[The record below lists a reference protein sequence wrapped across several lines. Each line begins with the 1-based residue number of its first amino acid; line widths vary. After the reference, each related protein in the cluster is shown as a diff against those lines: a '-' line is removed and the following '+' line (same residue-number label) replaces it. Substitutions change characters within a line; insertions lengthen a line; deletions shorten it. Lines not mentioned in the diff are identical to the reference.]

1 MTESEKGRKS
11 PPPQPP
17 LPDALRRQ
25 LGPGLS
31 WILEQRD
38 NPVNLEGL
46 KRFLGFKLFSG
57 RGKPSTARVGSWL
70 FFDLCPL
77 WDAKAGEFPSPYP
90 HLISVAELARLSHVH
105 RRTAERAVRYFTA
118 PKTGR
123 PKAHRVDQERTGK
136 RRPCFYQLRSDI
148 CETGPRKA
156 QKDAASSVS
165 AALKPSELV
174 RVHKHGVC
182 AFSAVPPLSI
192 YPPIKTKAVPCAV
205 VSETRNLEGKA
216 STTASKNLDA
226 PRLLETLGAC
236 GPRPFH
242 QLPLPKPSI
251 YGNSRALQALS
262 LQGATVLRRLE
273 NRRRLTEALSEAL
286 RETRSE
292 LEPEP
297 VEVLV

>member
-105 RRTAERAVRYFTA
+105 RRTAERAMRYFTA
-118 PKTGR
+118 PKVGR
-123 PKAHRVDQERTGK
+123 PKAHRTGLKRTGK
-136 RRPCFYQLRSDI
+136 RRPCFYQLCSGI
-148 CETGPRKA
+148 CKSGPRKA
-156 QKDAASSVS
+156 QQDAASSVS

-174 RVHKHGVC
+174 RVHKHGVS
-182 AFSAVPPLSI
+182 AFSAAPH
-192 YPPIKTKAVPCAV
+192 PIKTKTKAVPCTV

-242 QLPLPKPSI
+242 QLPLPKPAI
-251 YGNSRALQALS
+251 DSRALQALS

-286 RETRSE
+286 CEARSE